1 MEKFEIQIPLVTE
14 IQRFCLQ
21 DGPGIRTTLF
31 VKGCPLHCPWCHNP
45 ETQSVKKELYHYSNL
60 CVQCGACVD
69 ICPQGACSLVAGPD
83 GVPILEI
90 DRENCIACGQCVDAC
105 LYNAR
110 ELVGQQLSMDQILRE
125 VLSDDLFYQRS
136 GGGVT
141 ISGGD
146 PLLFPEFSL
155 QLSKILREKGVH
167 VAMETSCF
175 PDFRVIRPLIGN
187 IDLFLV
193 DIKTLD
199 PKKHHEVIGRPLGP
213 IVENISHLIDAEA
226 NVRIHL
232 PIIPGFNDT
241 TDDYNAYVDFLAPF
255 AGKLTGVDV
264 LPFHSYGLSKYEYLG
279 REKTY
284 QYKDVENKSPKHAAI
299 LAKAL
304 AKAGIVRVSVGG
316 LVGMGSD
323 RGKVPEKREMLG

>member
-1 MEKFEIQIPLVTE
+1 MENVEVKIPLVTE

-45 ETQSVKKELYHYSNL
+45 ETQSAKKELYHYANL

-69 ICPQGACSLVAGPD
+69 ICPEKACTLVSGAG
-83 GVPILEI
+83 GVSRIEI
-90 DRENCIACGQCVDAC
+90 NRDICTACGQCVDAC
-105 LYNAR
+105 LYGAR
-110 ELVGQQLSMDQILRE
+110 ELVGQQLTMDQILKE
-125 VLSDDLFYQRS
+125 LLSDDLFYQRS

-155 QLSKILREKGVH
+155 QLSKMLREKGIH

-199 PKKHHEVIGRPLGP
+199 DKKHLEAIGRPLEP
-213 IVENISHLIDAEA
+213 ILDNISRLIDADA

-232 PIIPGFNDT
+232 PIIPGFNDAIE
-241 TDDYNAYVDFLAPF
+241 DYNAYVEFLAPY
-255 AGKLTGVDV
+255 AEQLTGVDV

-279 REKTY
+279 RGKSY
-284 QYKDVENKSPKHAAI
+284 QYKDVEDKSPKHASI
-299 LAKAL
+299 LAQAL

-323 RGKVPEKREMLG
+323 KGKMPEKGRL